1 MRCAQCRILESKKIH
16 LKERKNLE
24 SGKKRRLKR
33 IFRDDNRTVIVPM
46 DHGVTVGPV
55 IGLVDMQETVNKLL
69 LGGVDAVLLNRGIAK
84 GVDAGNAGLIVHLS
98 GSTKHCPD
106 PNSKVQICSVEDAVR
121 LGADV
126 VSVHINVGAKQED
139 RMLTTLGNVACK
151 CDDYGMP
158 LLAMMYPRGPS
169 IKDQHA
175 LDVVAHAAR
184 LGAELGAD
192 IIKTNY
198 TGDAESFKEV
208 VSCCHVPVIIAGGP
222 KVDTVRDVLQM
233 VSDSLKA
240 GGAGVSIGRN
250 VFQNEDPS
258 KMVKAL
264 SALIHRGASVSEAV
278 KILGESE

>member
-1 MRCAQCRILESKKIH
+1 M
-16 LKERKNLE
+16 E

-33 IFRDDNRTVIVPM
+33 ILRDDNRTIIVPM

-55 IGLVDMQETVNKLL
+55 AGIIDMQEIVNKLL

-84 GVDAGNAGLIVHLS
+84 SIDTGNAGLIVHLC

-106 PNSKVQICSVEDAVR
+106 PNSKIQICSVEDAVR
-121 LGADV
+121 LGADA
-126 VSVHINVGAKQED
+126 VSVHINIGAKQED
-139 RMLTTLGNVACK
+139 RMLATLGNVACK

-175 LDVVAHAAR
+175 VDVVAHAAR

-192 IIKTNY
+192 MIKTNY
-198 TGDAESFKEV
+198 TGDSESFKKV
-208 VSCCHVPVIIAGGP
+208 VSGCHVPVIIAGGP
-222 KVDTVRDVLQM
+222 KVETARDILQM
-233 VSDSLKA
+233 VIGSLKA

-250 VFQNEDPS
+250 VFQHEDPA
-258 KMVKAL
+258 KMVKAF
-264 SALIHRGASVSEAV
+264 SAIVHRGASVSEAV